1 VLDRHGKVVG
11 VVVAGVRGSGVN
23 FVIPVTHLLKHLEKP
38 EITFSPPTIAREA
51 RHKPATFEARAVA
64 LLPGGKPLDLE
75 LVLENAGRS
84 RKVQMKRAGD
94 VFRASAIP
102 VPAIEGPTR
111 LHASIVFAEG
121 SITGIVRD
129 QAVQIAG
136 EKRNLSE
143 VRSVSW
149 LPKARIDFRDG
160 KSHEGAVTG
169 LTEIEVSLGKEIVR
183 VKLASASSAT
193 FDPMD
198 GGSTV
203 RCTVVARQAGK
214 IVGQAEGLLTFGDQ
228 IAVLAGEWKVTF
240 PRGFI
245 RVYKIATDGKVSHT
259 AADGKLW
266 KGQVTRKDG
275 MLVLSFEGG
284 TAIERLRLGVDGRL
298 LSEYWDPRRD
308 FPAKSPHQ
316 IGIGVR
322 QK

>member
-1 VLDRHGKVVG
+1 
-11 VVVAGVRGSGVN
+11 
-23 FVIPVTHLLKHLEKP
+23 
-38 EITFSPPTIAREA
+38 
-51 RHKPATFEARAVA
+51 
-64 LLPGGKPLDLE
+64 
-75 LVLENAGRS
+75 
-84 RKVQMKRAGD
+84 MKRAGD

-111 LHASIVFAEG
+111 LRASIVFAEG

-136 EKRNLSE
+136 KKRNLSE

-160 KSHEGAVTG
+160 KSHEGTVTG
-169 LTEIEVSLGKEIVR
+169 LTEIEVSLGKEVVR
-183 VKLASASSAT
+183 VKVASASSAT

-203 RCTVVARQAGK
+203 RCTVVARQAGRL
-214 IVGQAEGLLTFGDQ
+214 VGQAEGLLIFGDQ

-240 PRGFI
+240 PNNYI
-245 RVYKIATDGKVSHT
+245 RVYKIGTDGKVSLLNGRRP
-259 AADGKLW
+259 DGKPW

-275 MLVLSFEGG
+275 MLVLNFEGG

-298 LSEYWDPRRD
+298 FSEYWDPKAD
-308 FPAKSPHQ
+308 FPVKPPHK